1 MWSPSRAAKERIAKR
16 RSSLFAGM
24 NLWPFVGVLIGI
36 LVLLMVYTPPCHHCS
51 SVVDMPLSVYA
62 AAEPKAN
69 REDAIRIFVTR
80 DGSVFF
86 RYSKVNSEDLYM
98 LIRQALREG
107 AEKKVYL
114 AVDARSRY
122 GDIEPILDEIRA
134 AGIREICF
142 LAEKPMAR

>member
-1 MWSPSRAAKERIAKR
+1 VWSPSRAAKDRIAKR
-16 RSSLFAGM
+16 RSGLFSGM
-24 NLWPFVGVLIGI
+24 NVWPFVGILIGI
-36 LVLLMVYTPPCHHCS
+36 LVLLMMYPSPCHHCNS
-51 SVVDMPLSVYA
+51 PVDMPLSVYA

-86 RYSKVNSEDLYM
+86 RYNKVNSEDLRT
-98 LIRQALREG
+98 LIREALQEG

-122 GDIEPILDEIRA
+122 GDIEPTLDEIRA

-142 LAEKPMAR
+142 LAEKPMTR